1 MLSDKAGFSY
11 KVTDYYSP
19 AGERTVLWNDPALG
33 IAWPFAAE
41 EAIVSA
47 KDQQGKRLKDAE
59 VFL

>member
-1 MLSDKAGFSY
+1 
-11 KVTDYYSP
+11 
-19 AGERTVLWNDPALG
+19 VLWNDPALG

-47 KDQQGKRLKDAE
+47 KDQQGKFLKDAE